1 MRLTRAQ
8 ISVLKQVRDMMQ
20 DGEGTQY
27 ICVNIQKVI
36 AKRFRT
42 EDVTE
47 HLIAMK
53 MSDSLCDAITKGL
66 NADGNLNNTVFGYL
80 RKHVPG
86 FSSNPRRVQMY
97 HAQLARLAWLDK
109 MIETKKIAPA

>member
-47 HLIAMK
+47 HRSAMK
-53 MSDSLCDAITKGL
+53 MSDSLCNAISAGL
-66 NADGNLNNTVFGYL
+66 NNPPKSFETVFVYIRNNVPDIKRNPIEVQRGYA
-80 RKHVPG
+80 H
-86 FSSNPRRVQMY
+86 M
-97 HAQLARLAWLDK
+97 ARLAWLDK